1 MWCSQK
7 VVFWGSS
14 ETIVALVGQVGKC
27 LQFYIFWNSRIRSFC
42 SKAGWTWTILS
53 LQNSAFERPS
63 KRWKLGCCFWL
74 ICFLGLLDLP
84 FACLDSSLAYLEEH
98 LLAPNL
104 LIFVPLESTLNLHI
118 KLCVKAPEL
127 NWGCGHFPRK
137 VRKFQNWSGYTQNC
151 VISFFDKSGQP
162 KASWAKLKIH
172 CTFVLAPGTNA

>member
-1 MWCSQK
+1 MWGSRP

-118 KLCVKAPEL
+118 KLCES
-127 NWGCGHFPRK
+127 PRTQLGQRALPKERQK
-137 VRKFQNWSGYTQNC
+137 VSKLLRLGPNGFT
-151 VISFFDKSGQP
+151 SFFDKIWQP
-162 KASWAKLKIH
+162 KASWAKLKTH
-172 CTFVLAPGTNA
+172 CIFVLAPGTNA